1 MIDKTLNYQPK
12 ADTTRA
18 TAASGKAGARNSPD
32 KHRAAAPFSF
42 VHFFWATQKKW
53 TNGFKR
59 CGAPFVYRMRPC
71 ENRVKGVKH
80 PFDILA

>member
-53 TNGFKR
+53 TNW
-59 CGAPFVYRMRPC
+59 
-71 ENRVKGVKH
+71 
-80 PFDILA
+80 I

>member
-32 KHRAAAPFSF
+32 KSQE
-42 VHFFWATQKKW
+42 WDLK
-53 TNGFKR
+53 G
-59 CGAPFVYRMRPC
+59 MRS
-71 ENRVKGVKH
+71 G
-80 PFDILA
+80 D